1 MEQDNRKEG
10 LKGLK
15 EYKEKRTDKPIEK
28 PYEKQQEYQV
38 RCNAC
43 TKLLGMFKVAV
54 GVIKC
59 PRCNHTQQIDIG
71 GTEQRHRAV

>member
-1 MEQDNRKEG
+1 MTGKATKE
-10 LKGLK
+10 
-15 EYKEKRTDKPIEK
+15 T
-28 PYEKQQEYQV
+28 YEKQLEYQV

-71 GTEQRHRAV
+71 GTEQRHRAA

>member
-1 MEQDNRKEG
+1 MAGKTIKE
-10 LKGLK
+10 
-15 EYKEKRTDKPIEK
+15 DH
-28 PYEKQQEYQV
+28 EKQQEYQV

-43 TKLLGMFKVAV
+43 TKLLGMFKMAV

-71 GTEQRHRAV
+71 GTAQTHRAA